1 MGLVAGVQLS
11 ANGMLHKGDWII
23 SEKAHANG
31 EVLDVKLT
39 TVKVRN
45 WDNSIT
51 TIPPYTLVSDSF
63 QNYQNM
69 RKAGARRVARSIYI
83 DINTIGFLDNNAL
96 ERLKAKGLTDGIP
109 DTEKNRVVNLT
120 LLRRYLES
128 YLSSHPAIRKEDKR
142 NPAIFMMVRQLQ
154 PTPNGLPIELYF
166 FTYET
171 NWKKF
176 EELQSDIFDH
186 VYAVVSEF
194 GLKMYQSPAGA
205 DIRYR
210 LEDNDSCNAITP
222 RQ

>member
-1 MGLVAGVQLS
+1 M
-11 ANGMLHKGDWII
+11 
-23 SEKAHANG
+23 
-31 EVLDVKLT
+31 
-39 TVKVRN
+39 
-45 WDNSIT
+45 
-51 TIPPYTLVSDSF
+51 
-63 QNYQNM
+63 
-69 RKAGARRVARSIYI
+69 
-83 DINTIGFLDNNAL
+83 
-96 ERLKAKGLTDGIP
+96 TDGIP